1 MPGRSCS
8 ACGGYRDVNWRVGTS
23 VALSVNVLVD
33 ICVHTTVNC
42 LPGPPMPEM
51 YMTATRISPKDH
63 ERLQRLALKTG
74 QSHQEVIGRALE
86 SYERECMLDAL
97 NESFARLR
105 LNKEA
110 WDEEL
115 AERAGWDSAS
125 ADFGGDS

>member
-1 MPGRSCS
+1 
-8 ACGGYRDVNWRVGTS
+8 
-23 VALSVNVLVD
+23 
-33 ICVHTTVNC
+33 
-42 LPGPPMPEM
+42 MPEM

-115 AERAGWDSAS
+115 AERAGWDSTS